1 MTESASRIPLKFI
14 ASVAVIALVG
24 LPVILGSWY
33 TIDQGERGV
42 ITRFGAVVGTADP
55 GLGFKTP
62 FVTVVTR
69 FPVQTQIIKI
79 EDTEAYSQ
87 DQQPAHMQLSV
98 NYSITPSQVVDVYSQ
113 FGSAEGLADRLIRPR
128 IQQQVKNVFGHYTAA
143 TAISQRDKLNTDIRQ
158 ALSDSVK
165 GPVMIEGV
173 QLENIKFSK
182 PYEEAIEARM
192 TAEVEV
198 QKSAQKAQ
206 NEKQLAQ
213 ITVTKAQADA
223 DSQLAL
229 ATAQAKAITLR
240 GEADANAIRAKGEAL
255 RDNPALIQYQ
265 AIGNGWDGKLPTS
278 MTPGGALPFIG
289 VR

>member
-1 MTESASRIPLKFI
+1 MTETASRIPLKFI

>member
-1 MTESASRIPLKFI
+1 MTETASRIPLKFI

-128 IQQQVKNVFGHYTAA
+128 IQQQVKNVFEHYTAA

>member
-1 MTESASRIPLKFI
+1 MTESASRIPLKLI
-14 ASVAVIALVG
+14 ASVAAIALVV

>member
-1 MTESASRIPLKFI
+1 MTESDSRIPLKFI